1 MNSWMYVFLQNHVT
15 VRPSVLEVLLE
26 IAKIC
31 DVYLMEH
38 VLDDE
43 SEVGL
48 ERAPVFSCYFIM
60 LCTSILPSSYA
71 YQIKFFISLSSLFW
85 NLEFAL
91 LQVCASLPSLV
102 FRADHF
108 NLTPTHL
115 N

>member
-1 MNSWMYVFLQNHVT
+1 MK
-15 VRPSVLEVLLE
+15 PSVLEVLLE

-60 LCTSILPSSYA
+60 LCTSIFPSSYA
-71 YQIKFFISLSSLFW
+71 YQIKFFISLQLIV
-85 NLEFAL
+85 LEFR
-91 LQVCASLPSLV
+91 VCIITTMC
-102 FRADHF
+102 FI
-108 NLTPTHL
+108 T
-115 N
+115 